1 MKLTKLIAYDIQQ
14 GIIRNLVKLLPVV
27 IILVLE
33 FVLYTQNA
41 VTGISE
47 GFLPESATPTT
58 GNYLSVI
65 FCGIPEYVPSNRDV
79 FPVPFLWLLFFIYLH
94 YSMSAYPKSD
104 IYGFGQQVILKAGN
118 RCYWW
123 LSKLAFVFA
132 WVTVYFCAT
141 VIICL
146 VFGQFNGGATIEPNE
161 ILGSNDVYFEF
172 TRLTSTQLI
181 LNLILMPFFISLSLA
196 FAQLVLSF
204 VFSPIISL
212 LSISVV
218 YIASAYFMSPF
229 LPGEYAMLKR
239 SNFSVQNGVST
250 DFGMVLS
257 VVISV
262 VSIVLGFVAF
272 NKMDILSSKK
282 VNED

>member
-1 MKLTKLIAYDIQQ
+1 M
-14 GIIRNLVKLLPVV
+14 
-27 IILVLE
+27 
-33 FVLYTQNA
+33 
-41 VTGISE
+41 
-47 GFLPESATPTT
+47 
-58 GNYLSVI
+58 
-65 FCGIPEYVPSNRDV
+65 
-79 FPVPFLWLLFFIYLH
+79 
-94 YSMSAYPKSD
+94 
-104 IYGFGQQVILKAGN
+104 
-118 RCYWW
+118 
-123 LSKLAFVFA
+123 AFVFA